1 MGVIQE
7 SRAEK
12 ALEALTK
19 LAAPI
24 AKVKRDG
31 KIKEIPSSEVVP
43 GDIVLLEAG
52 NYVPADARL
61 IEATMLAMEE
71 SALTGETVS
80 VMKDDSCVVSSN
92 AMPADMINMAFA
104 TTTVTSG
111 HGEAVVC
118 DIGMKTKVGQIAK
131 LILSDEAPETPLQ
144 RKLRRGR
151 KKTRIS
157 SSWNLLFNI
166 YNRYI
171 KENTVDGNVYDIS
184 RTGCCC
190 NTGGITCY
198 CYNSPLNWRNKNG

>member
-1 MGVIQE
+1 MGLIQE

-19 LAAPI
+19 LAAPT
-24 AKVKRDG
+24 AKVRRDG
-31 KIKEIPSSEVVP
+31 RVREIPSSEVVP

-52 NYVPADARL
+52 NFVPADSRILQATRL
-61 IEATMLAMEE
+61 AIEE
-71 SALTGETVS
+71 SALTGEAVS
-80 VMKDDSCVVSSN
+80 VMKDDSCCVAN
-92 AMPADMINMAFA
+92 GAMPADMVNMAFA

-144 RKLRRGR
+144 RKLRRSR
-151 KKTRIS
+151 KETGTS
-157 SSWNLLFNI
+157 SSWNLFFNI

-171 KENTVDGNVYDIS
+171 KENSLDANVYDICWA
-184 RTGCCC
+184 CCC
-190 NTGGITCY
+190 GNTRRLTCY
-198 CYNSPLNWRNKNG
+198 CYNSSFNWSNKDG